1 MPNNHKIS
9 IVVPTYNE
17 AENVLPMC
25 EALIALMTE
34 ALPQYGYEIIFIDN
48 FSTDGTRE
56 IIEGLCAEHR
66 TVRAIFNARNFGQFN
81 SPYHGICAA
90 TGDCVIPICADFQ
103 DPVELIPTLVAKWEA
118 GYKVVCAVKSASKEN
133 PLMRLART
141 VYYKLMRRMSS
152 AGFIEHFTGFGLY
165 DKNFVEILKGLD
177 DPTPFLR
184 GIVAE
189 LGFRVALVPYEQ
201 QKRRAGRTHNSFS
214 TLYDAALL
222 SLTTYTTAPIRA
234 MIWVGA
240 VGIFAGLCLAAV
252 FAIRGLQ
259 GVIFDP
265 VWWLF
270 ALMCALFGILAVA
283 VGILGEYLLL
293 LRGKLLRR
301 PLVVEERRISFE
313 HDRE

>member
-25 EALIALMTE
+25 EALISLMTE
-34 ALPQYGYEIIFIDN
+34 ALPQYAYEIIFIDN

-56 IIEGLCAEHR
+56 IIEGLCAEHS

-103 DPVELIPTLVAKWEA
+103 DPVELIPTLVAKWET
-118 GYKVVCAVKSASKEN
+118 GERVVCAVKRTSREN

-141 VYYKLMRRMSS
+141 VYYKLMRRTSS

-165 DKNFVEILKGLD
+165 DKSFVEILKGLD

-201 QKRRAGRTHNSFS
+201 QKRRAGRTHNNFS
-214 TLYDAALL
+214 TLYDAAML
-222 SLTTYTTAPIRA
+222 SVTTYTAAPVRA
-234 MIWVGA
+234 ITWVGA
-240 VGIFAGLCLAAV
+240 VGAFAGLVLAAV
-252 FAIRGLQ
+252 FVIRGLR
-259 GVIFDP
+259 GAFFDP

-270 ALMCALFGILAVA
+270 ALTCVLFGILAVA
-283 VGILGEYLLL
+283 IGMLGEYLLL